1 MWNKLILLAS
11 TNKIPLLELEILLC
25 NVLNIER
32 SFLKAHPEIT
42 LNTEQSIEFDRLLF
56 RRKQH
61 EPIAYLIGK
70 KNFWDLNLLVTKDVL
85 IPRSETEL
93 LVEKALEI
101 IPTNSC
107 ANILELGTGSGA
119 ISLSL
124 AKNRKNIII
133 TATDI
138 SLAALNIA
146 KSNAKN
152 LNINNVNFVCCNW
165 FDAISKLDCKFDLII
180 SNPPYIGV
188 NEINACNQEIFYEPK
203 LALFSG
209 NNGLECLEKIIFS
222 SSKFLKNHGYLLL
235 EHGFNQAK
243 QLAHLL
249 QLAGF
254 YEIQSFKDLSGIDRI
269 VVAKKMKISH
279 K

>member
-1 MWNKLILLAS
+1 MRNKLILLAS
-11 TNKIPLLELEILLC
+11 ANKIPLLELEILLC
-25 NVLNIER
+25 HVLNMDRI
-32 SFLKAHPEIT
+32 FLKAHPEIT
-42 LNTEQSIEFDRLLF
+42 INTEQSIAFDRLLS

-61 EPIAYLIGK
+61 EPIAYLTGR

-101 IPTNSC
+101 LPTNSC

-138 SLAALNIA
+138 SVAALNIA

-152 LNINNVNFVCCNW
+152 LNINNINFVCCSW
-165 FDAISKLDCKFDLII
+165 FDAISKLDSKFDLII

-188 NEINACNQEIFYEPK
+188 NEINVCNQEIFYEPQ
-203 LALFSG
+203 LALFSE
-209 NNGLECLEKIIFS
+209 NNGLKCLEEIIFS
-222 SSKFLKNHGYLLL
+222 SSRFLKNHGYLLL

-243 QLAHLL
+243 QLANFL

-269 VVAKKMKISH
+269 MVAKKMKISN